1 MCLGAFAHTIA
12 PHPSPTRTL
21 SVAFLALWHI
31 FGGVC
36 CLSSL
41 LECKLCEGKD
51 IIVSTAESPEHCSV
65 QSGYSVSKPL
75 STERT
80 ENGWMDA

>member
-1 MCLGAFAHTIA
+1 M
-12 PHPSPTRTL
+12 SP
-21 SVAFLALWHI
+21 
-31 FGGVC
+31 
-36 CLSSL
+36 L

-51 IIVSTAESPEHCSV
+51 VIVSTAESPEHCSA